1 MRHYEI
7 VFLVH
12 PDQSEQVPAMIE
24 KYQNMINASGGSIH
38 RSEDWGRRQLS
49 HPIKKVHKAHYLLMN
64 VECGSDIIDELT
76 NVFSFSDAVLRY
88 LILNKKSA
96 ITERSPMLA
105 AVEAEKIKEE
115 ETQRKRDEK
124 VAATSSKSKVENK
137 DSTPEETVIDDN
149 KDADNEGEKSEDESN
164 KVKDDSE
171 EDIKENSDEITEDK
185 ASKDDNEPDDEVK
198 A

>member
-1 MRHYEI
+1 
-7 VFLVH
+7 VH
-12 PDQSEQVPAMIE
+12 PDQSEQVPAMME

-64 VECGSDIIDELT
+64 VECGSDVIDELT

-137 DSTPEETVIDDN
+137 DSKPEEAVISVN
-149 KDADNEGEKSEDESN
+149 EDADEKDEKSEDESN
-164 KVKDDSE
+164 KVKNDSE
-171 EDIKENSDEITEDK
+171 EDIKENSDEITEDN
-185 ASKDDNEPDDEVK
+185 ASKDDDEPDDEVK

>member
-1 MRHYEI
+1 
-7 VFLVH
+7 
-12 PDQSEQVPAMIE
+12 
-24 KYQNMINASGGSIH
+24 
-38 RSEDWGRRQLS
+38 
-49 HPIKKVHKAHYLLMN
+49 
-64 VECGSDIIDELT
+64 
-76 NVFSFSDAVLRY
+76 
-88 LILNKKSA
+88 
-96 ITERSPMLA
+96 MLA

-137 DSTPEETVIDDN
+137 DSTPEEAVIDVN
-149 KDADNEGEKSEDESN
+149 EDADEKDEKSEDESN
-164 KVKDDSE
+164 KVKNDSE

>member
-124 VAATSSKSKVENK
+124 VAATSSKSKIDNK
-137 DSTPEETVIDDN
+137 NSTPEETVIDDN

-164 KVKDDSE
+164 NVKNDSE
-171 EDIKENSDEITEDK
+171 EDIKESSDEITENE
-185 ASKDDNEPDDEVK
+185 ASKDDDEPNDEVK

>member
-64 VECGSDIIDELT
+64 VECGSDVIDELT

-137 DSTPEETVIDDN
+137 DSTPEGAVISVN
-149 KDADNEGEKSEDESN
+149 EDADEKDESN
-164 KVKDDSE
+164 KVKNDSE
-171 EDIKENSDEITEDK
+171 EDIKENSDEITEDN
-185 ASKDDNEPDDEVK
+185 ASKDDDEPDDEVK